1 MEAKEFV
8 AFTSKLQVA
17 HGVITKANEAVLDAL
32 LLVASMDDPAFS
44 AIFGMTLEAMQVI
57 KSSARREFRPAVSS
71 GVPLF
76 NLRINDPDVISAL
89 RHGEPSEK
97 VEQAILNTF
106 TKIGVPRGA

>member
-8 AFTSKLQVA
+8 TFTAKLQVA

-44 AIFGMTLEAMQVI
+44 AIFGMTPEAMQVI
-57 KSSARREFRPAVSS
+57 KSSSRRDFRPAASS

-76 NLRINDPDVISAL
+76 SLRINDPDVISAL